1 MIPIKIHD
9 ETAPLEAVILGIA
22 IDMGG
27 VPDVD
32 HTYDP
37 KSREHVLDGTFTK
50 EEDAIREMRAFADVF
65 EKYGVDVYRPQ
76 NLPNLNQVF
85 ARDVGIVIDETLI
98 VPHIF
103 IDRREEVQ
111 GIEPIIEKVAADH
124 VLRPDLSIRMEGG
137 DVMPWKGHLFVGYSK
152 EEDFQKYKVARTNER
167 GVDFLKETF
176 PHLDVKGFELRKS
189 DVNARENALHL
200 DCCFQPVGHDKAILH
215 PEGFKHP
222 KDAEYIRA
230 HFGDENIFIIDKEE
244 MYEMNSN
251 IFSLSPEVVVSERG
265 FTRLNRQLR
274 DWGITVEE
282 IPYHEISK
290 MEGLLRCSTLPLR
303 RRYD

>member
-22 IDMGG
+22 NDMGG
-27 VPDVD
+27 VPDVG

-50 EEDAIREMRAFADVF
+50 EEDAKREMQAFLEVF
-65 EKYGVDVYRPQ
+65 EKYGVEVYRPQ

-85 ARDVGIVIDETLI
+85 ARDVGIVIQETLI
-98 VPHIF
+98 VPQIF

-111 GIEPIIEKVAADH
+111 GIEPIIAKVAADH

-137 DVMPWKGHLFVGYSK
+137 DVMPWKGHLFIGYSK
-152 EEDFQKYKVARTNER
+152 EEDFQKYKVARTNEA
-167 GVDFLKETF
+167 GVDFLKSTF
-176 PHLDVKGFELRKS
+176 PDLDVRAFELKKS
-189 DVNARENALHL
+189 DTHARENALHL
-200 DCCFQPVGHDKAILH
+200 DCCFQPLGHDKCILH
-215 PEGFKHP
+215 PEGFKDP
-222 KDAEYIRA
+222 NDVAFLKDL
-230 HFGDENIFIIDKEE
+230 FGAENIHLIDKEE
-244 MYEMNSN
+244 MYEMHSN
-251 IFSLSPEVVVSERG
+251 IFSIAPDIVVSERS
-265 FTRLNRQLR
+265 FHRLNRQIR

>member
-22 IDMGG
+22 DDMGG

-50 EEDAIREMRAFADVF
+50 EEDALRELKAFQEVF
-65 EKYGVDVYRPQ
+65 EKYGVEVHRPQ
-76 NLPNLNQVF
+76 NLPDLNQVF
-85 ARDVGIVIDETLI
+85 ARDVGIVIEETLI

-103 IDRREEVQ
+103 IDRRQEVQ
-111 GIEPIIEKVAADH
+111 GIEPILEKVEADH
-124 VLRPDLSIRMEGG
+124 VLRPDVTIRMEGG
-137 DVMPWKGHLFVGYSK
+137 DVMPWKGHLFIGYSK
-152 EEDFQKYKVARTNER
+152 DEDFQKYKVARTNEQ
-167 GVDFLKETF
+167 GVTFLRETF
-176 PHLDVKGFELRKS
+176 PHITVKAFELNKS
-189 DVNARENALHL
+189 DIDARENALHL

-215 PEGFKHP
+215 PEGFKDP
-222 KDAEYIRA
+222 ADVEYILDF
-230 HFGDENIFIIDKEE
+230 FGRDNIHLIDKEE
-244 MYEMNSN
+244 MYEMHSN
-251 IFSLSPEVVVSERG
+251 IFSISPEVVVSERG
-265 FTRLNRQLR
+265 FKRLNRQLQT
-274 DWGITVEE
+274 WGITVEA

>member
-1 MIPIKIHD
+1 MIPIKIYD
-9 ETAPLEAVILGIA
+9 ETAPLEAVILGVA
-22 IDMGG
+22 KDMGG
-27 VPDVD
+27 VPDID

-50 EEDAIREMRAFADVF
+50 EEDAIREMEAFLEVF
-65 EKYGVDVYRPQ
+65 QRYGVEVYRPQ
-76 NLPNLNQVF
+76 NLPDLNQVF

-111 GIEPIIEKVAADH
+111 GIEPIIEKVEADH
-124 VLRPDLSIRMEGG
+124 VLRPHESIRMEGG

-152 EEDFQKYKVARTNER
+152 PADFEKYKVARTNER
-167 GVDFLKETF
+167 GVAFLRETF
-176 PHLDVKGFELRKS
+176 PHLEVKAFELRKS
-189 DVNARENALHL
+189 DIDARENALHL

-215 PEGFKHP
+215 PEGFKHE
-222 KDAEYIRA
+222 DDVAFLRDF
-230 HFGDENIFIIDKEE
+230 FGPENIFTITKDE
-244 MYEMNSN
+244 MYEMFSN
-251 IFSLSPEVVVSERG
+251 VFSISPEIVVSEKS
-265 FTRLNRQLR
+265 FHRLNAQLR
-274 DWGITVEE
+274 DWGLTVEE